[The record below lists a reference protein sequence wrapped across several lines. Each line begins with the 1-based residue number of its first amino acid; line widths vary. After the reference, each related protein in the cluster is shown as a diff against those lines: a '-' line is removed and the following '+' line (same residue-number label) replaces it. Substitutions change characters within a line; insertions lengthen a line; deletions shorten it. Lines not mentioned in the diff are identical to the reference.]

1 MAYLGYPGNAARCT
15 FAVGEPIF
23 APLAGEWTHF
33 AWSYDGTSM
42 KAYVDGT
49 LAQQDDVT
57 AGGAIV
63 YPPSDYESSQGGWF
77 TIGAYHDTNGECA
90 CTVPPICA
98 FSKPQKCCYTQSTT
112 PSPAPSTSS
121 GSGTLPRG
129 PALAAKWTTVRD
141 LTNKLIGF
149 VGSHS
154 R

>member
-77 TIGAYHDTNGECA
+77 TIGAYHDTNGKRSSSLGVFRHLTQA
-90 CTVPPICA
+90 TA
-98 FSKPQKCCYTQSTT
+98 QSTSR
-112 PSPAPSTSS
+112 SPAPSTS
-121 GSGTLPRG
+121 
-129 PALAAKWTTVRD
+129 
-141 LTNKLIGF
+141 
-149 VGSHS
+149 
-154 R
+154 

>member
-15 FAVGEPIF
+15 FAVGDPIF

-77 TIGAYHDTNGECA
+77 TIGAYHDTNGKRSRSLCNFHHLTQA
-90 CTVPPICA
+90 TA
-98 FSKPQKCCYTQSTT
+98 QSTT
-112 PSPAPSTSS
+112 PSPAPSMSS
-121 GSGTLPRG
+121 GSGTLPRD
-129 PALAAKWTTVRD
+129 PALAAKWTTVRA
-141 LTNKLIGF
+141 LTSALIGF
-149 VGSHS
+149 AGSHS
-154 R
+154 H

>member
-63 YPPSDYESSQGGWF
+63 YPPSDYESSQGGWV

-98 FSKPQKCCYTQSTT
+98 FSKPQKCCTHRVLL
-112 PSPAPSTSS
+112 
-121 GSGTLPRG
+121 LPRRRRRAQG
-129 PALAAKWTTVRD
+129 LARCHGAQPWLRNGLQYV
-141 LTNKLIGF
+141 I
-149 VGSHS
+149 
-154 R
+154 